1 MWWLNYHGMLTIY
14 GGNGWV
20 LLVSGFVN
28 KYTYFDVVRKY
39 KLLVDEHVLKKRE
52 VGERAVKMVGIVFF
66 FLSTSLSLKSPFEND
81 PP

>member
-28 KYTYFDVVRKY
+28 KYTYFDVVTKY
-39 KLLVDEHVLKKRE
+39 KLLVDEHVLKKRGRRE
-52 VGERAVKMVGIVFF
+52 SSKNGGVIFF
-66 FLSTSLSLKSPFEND
+66 FIHFSP
-81 PP
+81 

>member
-39 KLLVDEHVLKKRE
+39 KLLVDERVLKKR
-52 VGERAVKMVGIVFF
+52 GRRER
-66 FLSTSLSLKSPFEND
+66 EQ
-81 PP
+81 

>member
-39 KLLVDEHVLKKRE
+39 KLLVDEHVLKKRGRRE
-52 VGERAVKMVGIVFF
+52 SSKNGGDSFF
-66 FLSTSLSLKSPFEND
+66 FIHFSLSEVAY
-81 PP
+81 

>member
-39 KLLVDEHVLKKRE
+39 KLLVDEHVLKKR
-52 VGERAVKMVGIVFF
+52 GRRER
-66 FLSTSLSLKSPFEND
+66 EQ
-81 PP
+81 

>member
-1 MWWLNYHGMLTIY
+1 MWWLNYSIKFAPGMLTIY

-39 KLLVDEHVLKKRE
+39 KLQVDEHVLKKR
-52 VGERAVKMVGIVFF
+52 GKNGGDSFF
-66 FLSTSLSLKSPFEND
+66 YPLLSLSLKLPIEND

>member
-1 MWWLNYHGMLTIY
+1 MWWLNHHAMLTIY

-39 KLLVDEHVLKKRE
+39 KLLVDERVLKKR
-52 VGERAVKMVGIVFF
+52 GRRER
-66 FLSTSLSLKSPFEND
+66 EQ
-81 PP
+81 

>member
-39 KLLVDEHVLKKRE
+39 KLLVDELVLKKRGRRE
-52 VGERAVKMVGIVFF
+52 SSKNGGDSF
-66 FLSTSLSLKSPFEND
+66 FLSTSLSEVAY
-81 PP
+81 

>member
-39 KLLVDEHVLKKRE
+39 KLLLDEHVLKKRGRRE
-52 VGERAVKMVGIVFF
+52 SSKNGGDSFF
-66 FLSTSLSLKSPFEND
+66 YPLLSLKSPIEND

>member
-28 KYTYFDVVRKY
+28 KYIHILMQLENTNYY
-39 KLLVDEHVLKKRE
+39 WMNMSLKRE
-52 VGERAVKMVGIVFF
+52 VGERAVKWWGQF
-66 FLSTSLSLKSPFEND
+66 FLSTSLSEVAY
-81 PP
+81 

>member
-1 MWWLNYHGMLTIY
+1 MWWLNYSIKFAPGMLTIY

-52 VGERAVKMVGIVFF
+52 VGKRAVKMVGIVFF
-66 FLSTSLSLKSPFEND
+66 IHFSL
-81 PP
+81 

>member
-39 KLLVDEHVLKKRE
+39 KLLVDERRVCGSK
-52 VGERAVKMVGIVFF
+52 FF
-66 FLSTSLSLKSPFEND
+66 MGGTTK
-81 PP
+81 

>member
-1 MWWLNYHGMLTIY
+1 MWWLNYSIKFAPGMLTIY

-39 KLLVDEHVLKKRE
+39 KLLVVDEHVLKKRGRRE
-52 VGERAVKMVGIVFF
+52 SSKNGGDSFF
-66 FLSTSLSLKSPFEND
+66 FIHFSL
-81 PP
+81 